1 MAQQKE
7 NGTVT
12 SSEEKTKLSWHKTGH
27 PGPRKNYRSPMGAG
41 LGWKDGEGAV
51 DGTKSESYVPCHL
64 PRAQAL
70 SVSLSSNDM

>member
-1 MAQQKE
+1 ME
-7 NGTVT
+7 
-12 SSEEKTKLSWHKTGH
+12 LSHLQRRKQNC
-27 PGPRKNYRSPMGAG
+27 PGIRLDIQDHGRTTEAGRDFRSPMGAG